1 MDALNDKIVT
11 IIDALGF
18 SNTKFADAISV
29 SRPTISHILS
39 GRNKPSID
47 IIQKIL
53 AKYPELGYK
62 WFLDDE
68 ALDPDKLAQLAH
80 SHGDNSPN
88 DTNAVPSDSNVQ
100 NKMQSSINTSQ
111 KQQLSA
117 VTGTGNTT
125 TNSIRRVE
133 RVIMFYSDGSMEVL
147 SGAAQVL

>member
-1 MDALNDKIVT
+1 MNTLNDKIVT

-68 ALDPDKLAQLAH
+68 ELDHKNLSQLANSQGDHGH
-80 SHGDNSPN
+80 SES
-88 DTNAVPSDSNVQ
+88 NATLLD
-100 NKMQSSINTSQ
+100 SSIQDKPVRQPTNTLAKSRP
-111 KQQLSA
+111 S
-117 VTGTGNTT
+117 TE
-125 TNSIRRVE
+125 NSEVIRRVE
-133 RVIMFYSDGSMEVL
+133 RIIMFYSDGSMEVL
-147 SGAAQVL
+147 SGAPQVL

>member
-68 ALDPDKLAQLAH
+68 ELDPERLTQLANNQ
-80 SHGDNSPN
+80 GDQPHTIESSSN
-88 DTNAVPSDSNVQ
+88 NAPVKSANQRNTAQQVIQAQPKPLTIGTDDS
-100 NKMQSSINTSQ
+100 
-111 KQQLSA
+111 L
-117 VTGTGNTT
+117 
-125 TNSIRRVE
+125 RRVE

-147 SGAAQVL
+147 SGAQQVL

>member
-1 MDALNDKIVT
+1 MDILNDKIVT
-11 IIDALGF
+11 IIETLGF

-29 SRPTISHILS
+29 SRPTISHIIS

-68 ALDPDKLAQLAH
+68 ELEEDKLALLADNQG
-80 SHGDNSPN
+80 GDEPGTIN
-88 DTNAVPSDSNVQ
+88 TNLSDSSNQ
-100 NKMQSSINTSQ
+100 QYIKPQATIRQDNASSVDSST
-111 KQQLSA
+111 A
-117 VTGTGNTT
+117 V
-125 TNSIRRVE
+125 RRVE
-133 RVIMFYSDGSMEVL
+133 RVIMFYSDGTMEVL